1 VRPKLKPTA
10 VVALCLDHRI
20 VHETKVGVEQLQQYT
35 FEGEI
40 IYHFE
45 LGGVSRSWWTNK
57 HNTILL
63 FSCGNPTFHLDA
75 VPLTERKAGRGNYT
89 TNHRRVNSVWSITLS
104 PTDPQRT
111 GYPNQKPLKLI
122 EPFIAVHTDEGDLV
136 FDPFAGSGTTG
147 LAAKNAGRRYVLS
160 DINPEAIGVMARRG
174 LS

>member
-1 VRPKLKPTA
+1 
-10 VVALCLDHRI
+10 
-20 VHETKVGVEQLQQYT
+20 
-35 FEGEI
+35 
-40 IYHFE
+40 
-45 LGGVSRSWWTNK
+45 
-57 HNTILL
+57 
-63 FSCGNPTFHLDA
+63 
-75 VPLTERKAGRGNYT
+75 
-89 TNHRRVNSVWSITLS
+89 LS